1 MCEHFLPVADVKRR
15 MTVPLQ
21 PEPQALLKRMLSMPF
36 THEGKTLPREYIG
49 RITSPREHADPIVR
63 VDGVAT
69 IKDVTISSYD
79 GGTFTA
85 RLYTPAGSGPFP
97 IHVYFHGGGW
107 IVGSAY
113 DDRTDLF
120 NQSRCAETHSAV
132 LNVDYRLAPEFR
144 FPTGPEDCYSAV
156 LWSHDHAAEFDGDAD
171 RISVGGA
178 SAGGNLAAVVSV
190 MAQDRKGPKLILQ
203 LLEIAELDC
212 TKSTY
217 MWRYGSPNYD
227 VTREDDLL
235 GVDMYLPDPRDKVN
249 PYASP
254 MMAPDLSNV
263 APVYALSAEFD
274 PRRDSVEM
282 YAARIQD
289 AGGEAVTR
297 TMLGHIHGSN
307 MLIDNWEPARQ
318 WQAEANAALR
328 HANTSKSGRVFDD
341 FDPERDSTR

>member
-1 MCEHFLPVADVKRR
+1 
-15 MTVPLQ
+15 
-21 PEPQALLKRMLSMPF
+21 MLSMPF

-49 RITSPREHADPIVR
+49 RITSPRERTEPIAR
-63 VDGVAT
+63 VDGIDTV
-69 IKDVTISSYD
+69 KDVSIPSY
-79 GGTFTA
+79 GGGAFTA
-85 RLYTPAGSGPFP
+85 RLYTPKGSGPFP

-113 DDRTDLF
+113 DERTDNLA
-120 NQSRCAETHSAV
+120 QHRCAETRSAV
-132 LNVDYRLAPEFR
+132 LNVDYRLAPEHV
-144 FPTGPEDCYSAV
+144 FPTGVEDCYHSV
-156 LWSHDHAAEFDGDAD
+156 LWVQEHAEEFGGDPD

-178 SAGGNLAAVVSV
+178 SAGGNLAAAVSV
-190 MAQDRKGPKLILQ
+190 MAQDRNGPKLILQ

-227 VTREDDLL
+227 VTRKDDLL
-235 GVDMYLPDPRDKVN
+235 GVDMYLPDPRDKVH

-263 APVYALSAEFD
+263 APVYALSSEFD

-289 AGGEAVTR
+289 AGGEAVTH

-307 MLIDNWEPARQ
+307 MLIDNWEPARV
-318 WQAEANAALR
+318 WHAEANAALR
-328 HANTSKSGRVFDD
+328 HANKSKGGRVFDD
-341 FDPERDSTR
+341 FDPDRDSTR

>member
-1 MCEHFLPVADVKRR
+1 M
-15 MTVPLQ
+15 PLQ

-49 RITSPREHADPIVR
+49 RITNPRDHTEPVVR
-63 VDGVAT
+63 VDGVES
-69 IKDVTISSYD
+69 IRDVTITSYD

-85 RLYTPAGSGPFP
+85 RLYTPEGAGPFP

-113 DDRTDLF
+113 DDRTDMLS
-120 NQSRCAETHSAV
+120 QRRCAQAQSTV
-132 LNVDYRLAPEFR
+132 LNVDYRLAPEFP
-144 FPTGPEDCYSAV
+144 FPTGVEDCYKSV
-156 LWSHDHAAEFDGDAD
+156 LWVQEHAAEIGGDAE

-178 SAGGNLAAVVSV
+178 SAGGNLAAAVSV
-190 MAQDRKGPKLILQ
+190 MAQDRQGPKLILQ

-227 VTREDDLL
+227 VTRKDDLL
-235 GVDMYLPDPRDKVN
+235 GVDMYLANPRDRVH

-289 AGGEAVTR
+289 AGGEAVTH

-318 WQAEANAALR
+318 WQVEANAALR
-328 HANTSKSGRVFDD
+328 HANRSSGGRVFDD
-341 FDPERDSTR
+341 FDPEHDSTR